1 MIGRNVQTLPYD
13 QGSLHKVRE
22 SLNGI
27 TEGSKIGKVS
37 RDLIIEGIL
46 ETVHSLIQYGQYKGF
61 TSTFTLTTEIDPA
74 RFRAVLSDDGNG
86 INLEEDL
93 TDTRL
98 RREKNY
104 AISTGL
110 LHQVMDEIT
119 YTYKKGSQSELELI
133 NFLQQD

>member
-93 TDTRL
+93 TD
-98 RREKNY
+98 KV
-104 AISTGL
+104 A
-110 LHQVMDEIT
+110 
-119 YTYKKGSQSELELI
+119 
-133 NFLQQD
+133 